1 MGLGTAATLSLISTG
16 VQTGMSFK
24 QVADQN
30 AKMQAANDAA
40 DEALAEARKKL
51 DVNFLE
57 ETSIATEAYKLERE
71 SQNLAGAR
79 ATDAAVQSE
88 RGSAATAG
96 RVMAAENDAAR
107 DTSARMETAL
117 VDRENKILT
126 EEGRLRDELVTIE
139 KDIAEGAASA
149 MADANAASTAAMT
162 NAIAGI
168 TSGVTG
174 AFEASDL
181 YKQDLAAQRVGATG
195 IDFSA
200 DEITNFNQLGG
211 KRGTQFDPNLNFN
224 AMTEKDFKKWKRGL
238 NDEQWA
244 MITGNQGYI
253 SNLNN

>member
-30 AKMQAANDAA
+30 AKMQAANIAA
-40 DEALAEARKKL
+40 DKALEDARKKL
-51 DVNFLE
+51 DVNFME
-57 ETSIATEAYKLERE
+57 ETSIAKEAYKLERE

-79 ATDAAVQSE
+79 ALDAAVQSE

-107 DTSARMETAL
+107 KTAASMETAL
-117 VDRENKILT
+117 VDRENKIIA
-126 EEGRLRDELVTIE
+126 EEGRLRDEKVEIDKE
-139 KDIAEGAASA
+139 IAAGAAAA

-181 YKQDLAAQRVGATG
+181 YKQDLGAQRVGATG
-195 IDFSA
+195 LDFTA

-211 KRGTQFDPNLNFN
+211 
-224 AMTEKDFKKWKRGL
+224 EKEL
-238 NDEQWA
+238 SS
-244 MITGNQGYI
+244 T
-253 SNLNN
+253 LT